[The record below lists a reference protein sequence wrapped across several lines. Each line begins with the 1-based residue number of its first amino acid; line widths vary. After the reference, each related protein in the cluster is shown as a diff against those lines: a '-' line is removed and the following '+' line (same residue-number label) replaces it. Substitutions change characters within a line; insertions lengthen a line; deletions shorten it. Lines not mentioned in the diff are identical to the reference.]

1 MKKFLLAAIAV
12 LPMVG
17 CSTIADVVR
26 YGPMGAKY
34 YALTLEGPAER
45 NKAYKIQS
53 EYADE
58 ACVHELKVGIRGSVY
73 SNSVNKRLCTGGGA
87 AAGNKWPPPKE
98 STFRWKPTKDSD
110 VYLER
115 TLDLERILKD
125 HEVRESRI
133 FIKILHHGIQV
144 YILEADLNTCT
155 RFGICKLKPNSERVL
170 VYEELNITKLE

>member
-12 LPMVG
+12 LSMVG

-73 SNSVNKRLCTGGGA
+73 SNSVKKRLCTGGGA

-115 TLDLERILKD
+115 TLDLEKILSGR
-125 HEVRESRI
+125 EVRSARI
-133 FIKILHHGIQV
+133 IIKILHHGIQV
-144 YILEADLNTCT
+144 YIVEADMNNCTPYGTC
-155 RFGICKLKPNSERVL
+155 RSKAKPERVL
-170 VYEELNITKLE
+170 VFEDISLAN